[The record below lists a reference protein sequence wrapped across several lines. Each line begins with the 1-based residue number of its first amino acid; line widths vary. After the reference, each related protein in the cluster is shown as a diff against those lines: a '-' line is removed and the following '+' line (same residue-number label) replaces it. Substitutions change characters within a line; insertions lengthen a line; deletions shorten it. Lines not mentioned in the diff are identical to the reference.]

1 LSSRPNIK
9 ILLEIY
15 FTPLMHN
22 MQEIL

>member
-1 LSSRPNIK
+1 LSGRPNIK